1 MRVAG
6 VSDLLFAVA
15 IAILSVAAL
24 LALWRVVR
32 GPTLPDRVV
41 AIDLLGVIIAGFT
54 VIGAASTGESW
65 FLDVTIVITLVTFVG
80 SDVWAQSPS
89 PFARPRSSGTS

>member
-80 SDVWAQSPS
+80 TVAYSRYIETTEQA
-89 PFARPRSSGTS
+89 